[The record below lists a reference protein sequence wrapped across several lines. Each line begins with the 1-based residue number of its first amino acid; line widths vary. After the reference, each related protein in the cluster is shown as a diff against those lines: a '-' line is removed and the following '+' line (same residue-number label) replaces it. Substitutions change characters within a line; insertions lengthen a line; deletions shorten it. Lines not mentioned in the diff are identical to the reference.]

1 MGLSGRVLQKVREL
15 QVHHERLSRENKQKQ
30 LLLDNIQTSLEKQT
44 VKYEE
49 VRAELQSSHREL
61 QSVREEA
68 KVAVTN
74 RERLSLDLQ
83 TKQAQVCSLEGQLD
97 AARSLNNK
105 LTQEVKRLEA
115 ELEKLHNS
123 SRSADAT
130 LFSTPCWSTTSPW
143 EFSGRKEERH
153 GNRDEEKTQGLH
165 IRRLQF
171 SDMPTGSLPH
181 QPRNTPHRQPPDG
194 FSTPLTA
201 FPWERDDSKPAA
213 RRQSPVTPKTPYSD
227 ALSQNQ
233 SEQDLRGRE
242 NSCSNSE
249 KDSSLSE
256 LRSRFTDLEE
266 QLRVKAETLKSI
278 QNEVAQNKK
287 DLAAKELNLQKL
299 QDELS
304 LAHTRMAQ
312 ESERASGAEQRA
324 KQLQEELKCQRQNS
338 ESIRV
343 QHQQRTKELERQH
356 QRDLQEFQKER
367 QYMER
372 QHQQEI
378 NKLNQEL
385 AQARTLHNALQAQAD
400 KVSLQKQALDKEV
413 DTLKEKL
420 KWTEGQL
427 QQSQKK
433 EAQTQAKLTE
443 ALREAEAVTV
453 SLKLS
458 QKKEKT
464 LEEDGRR
471 LTEERDHAQYLLK
484 ELQEQ
489 KAAMVPLQQTLQFPQ
504 SLSTQSSH
512 PSPPQ
517 PLRQTRR
524 PTTTNLTKQKR
535 DEEDR
540 RGEMTV
546 SYPTDRE
553 PGEGIDS
560 EHISDLLSSKPESLH
575 REEPRIQ
582 SKEEEVFECD
592 SSQTDRLHS
601 EKTPPLRSKQVTA
614 SEDLQAENAALRS
627 ELRDVR
633 EELQKR
639 LDDLEAQRRAE
650 TEARTRLKQLSRK
663 NANQVTEK
671 EEQYKECRTQLEKE
685 KSEVERLK
693 KALAVLETEIV
704 RERQERDVKKQE
716 VVIDNMTQD
725 REDEMI
731 ELNMQLKKQLSEV
744 KSQLALERE
753 ERTQEEE
760 EMRKKTSTDSDLK
773 TKLAELQAEI
783 EQLKGSRNNISQEE
797 KLSVANSPLTY
808 LTLGEDEL
816 NSNIDVTNKP
826 EHLLFCQSTNQRNMM
841 LSQAARDYIQPE
853 GTLIDPQYSPVT
865 DSDSERELPASSQE
879 DTLPMNNLGKA
890 HDEQRE
896 LFDLHPER
904 SSDLVTQVQRL
915 QKQNAIE
922 KERAN
927 QYRIKLEALQ
937 SQVTR
942 QTQQLTMAFEKQSQH
957 ISGLLA
963 ELQEKECAL
972 LSTAQELQQ
981 CKGDLSVLKAEINK
995 EEVHNHNTEEAAFAF
1010 SIKNVVTDNNV
1021 DPQRGL
1027 QLTSDV
1033 ESQVV
1038 DSSPKAVIKCSVESD
1053 NTVQEEQDLGDVG
1066 EIERRAVITAELFNL
1081 QQENQLLKL
1090 KIEALT
1096 ATELSGKNTGDGS
1109 VPCPEEQTPTAV
1121 SDVTVQ
1127 ARSETQ
1133 QSNIVNSSEHTEE
1146 SEEQPEAVSQRLDQL
1161 SYLQQQVVALQT
1173 KLQALFEENQQK
1185 TQELALW
1192 RLASE
1197 PAPIFV
1203 QSPAS
1208 TESDTLGHV
1217 QGSAAGN
1224 PQSYYKHGTEH
1235 GQAEPQKT
1243 TQESNG
1249 CVTFVREDELHLS
1262 CSTNKLQGRTLF
1274 SRIQHNVTSEAKT
1287 HHPFTRTLSTQ
1298 EPIQDHPES
1307 DKENTRPTQQIQKK
1321 DSEHVTKD
1329 VSRGLGLQQTETIDC
1344 PTVNLASTELKPT
1357 SFSIKRCV
1365 GADMRC
1371 VSTQTERLSVSPE
1384 LQCVHTQTEV
1394 GQGKE
1399 EMVDSPSLSP
1409 VAFVED
1415 QQTRDKMM
1423 LTGSF
1428 PIPADPARLAERI
1441 RRNRTQLSA
1450 AFDDTE
1456 YEPYGLPEVVM
1467 KGFADIPT
1475 GPSCPYIVRR
1485 GLLGTAAVPVPQR
1498 NVAEAEETD

>member
-1 MGLSGRVLQKVREL
+1 
-15 QVHHERLSRENKQKQ
+15 
-30 LLLDNIQTSLEKQT
+30 
-44 VKYEE
+44 
-49 VRAELQSSHREL
+49 
-61 QSVREEA
+61 
-68 KVAVTN
+68 
-74 RERLSLDLQ
+74 
-83 TKQAQVCSLEGQLD
+83 
-97 AARSLNNK
+97 
-105 LTQEVKRLEA
+105 
-115 ELEKLHNS
+115 
-123 SRSADAT
+123 
-130 LFSTPCWSTTSPW
+130 
-143 EFSGRKEERH
+143 
-153 GNRDEEKTQGLH
+153 
-165 IRRLQF
+165 
-171 SDMPTGSLPH
+171 
-181 QPRNTPHRQPPDG
+181 
-194 FSTPLTA
+194 
-201 FPWERDDSKPAA
+201 
-213 RRQSPVTPKTPYSD
+213 
-227 ALSQNQ
+227 
-233 SEQDLRGRE
+233 
-242 NSCSNSE
+242 
-249 KDSSLSE
+249 
-256 LRSRFTDLEE
+256 
-266 QLRVKAETLKSI
+266 
-278 QNEVAQNKK
+278 
-287 DLAAKELNLQKL
+287 
-299 QDELS
+299 
-304 LAHTRMAQ
+304 
-312 ESERASGAEQRA
+312 
-324 KQLQEELKCQRQNS
+324 
-338 ESIRV
+338 
-343 QHQQRTKELERQH
+343 
-356 QRDLQEFQKER
+356 
-367 QYMER
+367 
-372 QHQQEI
+372 
-378 NKLNQEL
+378 
-385 AQARTLHNALQAQAD
+385 
-400 KVSLQKQALDKEV
+400 
-413 DTLKEKL
+413 
-420 KWTEGQL
+420 
-427 QQSQKK
+427 
-433 EAQTQAKLTE
+433 
-443 ALREAEAVTV
+443 
-453 SLKLS
+453 
-458 QKKEKT
+458 
-464 LEEDGRR
+464 
-471 LTEERDHAQYLLK
+471 
-484 ELQEQ
+484 
-489 KAAMVPLQQTLQFPQ
+489 
-504 SLSTQSSH
+504 
-512 PSPPQ
+512 
-517 PLRQTRR
+517 
-524 PTTTNLTKQKR
+524 
-535 DEEDR
+535 
-540 RGEMTV
+540 MTV

-693 KALAVLETEIV
+693 KALAVLETEMV

-716 VVIDNMTQD
+716 VVIDNVTQD

-753 ERTQEEE
+753 ARTQEEE

-816 NSNIDVTNKP
+816 NSNVDVTNKP

-879 DTLPMNNLGKA
+879 DTLPMNNLGKS

-896 LFDLHPER
+896 LFDLHLER

-937 SQVTR
+937 SQVKPNFSCLHNHLPAHVYQSHVCFQVTR

-1161 SYLQQQVVALQT
+1161 SYLQQQVPTHALYVISM
-1173 KLQALFEENQQK
+1173 KCDMK
-1185 TQELALW
+1185 C
-1192 RLASE
+1192 R
-1197 PAPIFV
+1197 
-1203 QSPAS
+1203 
-1208 TESDTLGHV
+1208 
-1217 QGSAAGN
+1217 
-1224 PQSYYKHGTEH
+1224 
-1235 GQAEPQKT
+1235 
-1243 TQESNG
+1243 
-1249 CVTFVREDELHLS
+1249 
-1262 CSTNKLQGRTLF
+1262 
-1274 SRIQHNVTSEAKT
+1274 
-1287 HHPFTRTLSTQ
+1287 
-1298 EPIQDHPES
+1298 PIQEKQVLSLLHFFTCPGGGTA
-1307 DKENTRPTQQIQKK
+1307 DK
-1321 DSEHVTKD
+1321 V
-1329 VSRGLGLQQTETIDC
+1329 
-1344 PTVNLASTELKPT
+1344 
-1357 SFSIKRCV
+1357 
-1365 GADMRC
+1365 
-1371 VSTQTERLSVSPE
+1371 
-1384 LQCVHTQTEV
+1384 
-1394 GQGKE
+1394 
-1399 EMVDSPSLSP
+1399 
-1409 VAFVED
+1409 
-1415 QQTRDKMM
+1415 
-1423 LTGSF
+1423 TGSF
-1428 PIPADPARLAERI
+1428 
-1441 RRNRTQLSA
+1441 
-1450 AFDDTE
+1450 
-1456 YEPYGLPEVVM
+1456 
-1467 KGFADIPT
+1467 
-1475 GPSCPYIVRR
+1475 
-1485 GLLGTAAVPVPQR
+1485 
-1498 NVAEAEETD
+1498 